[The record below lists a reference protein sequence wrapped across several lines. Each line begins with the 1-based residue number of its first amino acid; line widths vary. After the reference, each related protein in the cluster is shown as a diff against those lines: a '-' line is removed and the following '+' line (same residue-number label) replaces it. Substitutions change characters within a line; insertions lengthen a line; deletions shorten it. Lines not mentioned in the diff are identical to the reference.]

1 MHFTAIVFKL
11 LLLNMTY
18 FRHEREKIYSS
29 MKIMILKEI
38 EIYLLGI
45 LLIALSGL
53 RTRIVL
59 IADRLMLPTSRQYSK
74 ALKKKRL
81 NENVIKI
88 SFAIYCL
95 NIINYA

>member
-1 MHFTAIVFKL
+1 MHFTAIVFNL
-11 LLLNMTY
+11 LLLSMTY

-81 NENVIKI
+81 KENVIKI

-95 NIINYA
+95 NTINYA

>member
-1 MHFTAIVFKL
+1 M
-11 LLLNMTY
+11 
-18 FRHEREKIYSS
+18 
-29 MKIMILKEI
+29 MILKEI